1 MKMITEAWD
10 VYYHPAIAMDDNL
23 LPADTCGKWMYFFLE
38 EERSCIEDIC
48 TRAVESGATYEA
60 KMSTPY
66 QMMVYGGDTGVACF
80 YIDGSSDEAHQ
91 ALLSFMLEENLFPYD
106 EDGCLKDV
114 DFKFDWQTR
123 EGMYDEDSG
132 YIPQITLSDYVD
144 LTTGELL

>member
-1 MKMITEAWD
+1 
-10 VYYHPAIAMDDNL
+10 
-23 LPADTCGKWMYFFLE
+23 
-38 EERSCIEDIC
+38 
-48 TRAVESGATYEA
+48 
-60 KMSTPY
+60 
-66 QMMVYGGDTGVACF
+66 
-80 YIDGSSDEAHQ
+80 
-91 ALLSFMLEENLFPYD
+91 MLEENLFPYD